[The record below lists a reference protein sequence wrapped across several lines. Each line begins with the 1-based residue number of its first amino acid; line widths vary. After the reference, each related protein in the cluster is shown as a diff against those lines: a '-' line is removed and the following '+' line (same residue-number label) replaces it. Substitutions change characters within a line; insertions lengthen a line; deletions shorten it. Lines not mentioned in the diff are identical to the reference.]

1 VRWRPQSRAA
11 ARAGGPGAGP
21 GRDRARR
28 RRGGPGARRRNRRR
42 GGAGP
47 RLGRRRVECGDVGR
61 IEGGRIEGGR
71 IQGGRGEGE
80 GRRRGQRRGFR
91 PLHRLE
97 ELGDVERR
105 RPGERRELQR
115 RHLVAL
121 PGESGFE
128 LGDPRLE
135 PGERA
140 VALVERRAEAGDLGV
155 ARGDRF
161 LVLGDQRLARRVAL
175 VEQRG
180 ELVGLGLRLRDRLRL
195 RLRHVRR
202 RVLHRGLFG
211 GSLLRV
217 RRPLGAAP
225 AADAEAHGDERHAA
239 EQQGQGSLVQA
250 HDRPLAVLRVASR
263 EPATR
268 TKRDVWLTRRIAS
281 AQALALQGT

>member
-1 VRWRPQSRAA
+1 V
-11 ARAGGPGAGP
+11 
-21 GRDRARR
+21 R
-28 RRGGPGARRRNRRR
+28 RRGRID
-42 GGAGP
+42 GG
-47 RLGRRRVECGDVGR
+47 RIDLGRL
-61 IEGGRIEGGR
+61 EGGRGKR
-71 IQGGRGEGE
+71 E

-115 RHLVAL
+115 GDLVAL
-121 PGESGFE
+121 PGEGGLE

-161 LVLGDQRLARRVAL
+161 GVLGDQRLARGIAL

-180 ELVGLGLRLRDRLRL
+180 ELVGLGLGLRDRLRL
-195 RLRHVRR
+195 RVRLRPVGRR
-202 RVLHRGLFG
+202 ILHRGLFG
-211 GSLLRV
+211 GRLFRV

-225 AADAEAHGDERHAA
+225 AADAETHGDERHAA

-250 HDRPLAVLRVASR
+250 HDRPLAVLVSLLGN
-263 EPATR
+263 PP
-268 TKRDVWLTRRIAS
+268 
-281 AQALALQGT
+281 LARSVTFG